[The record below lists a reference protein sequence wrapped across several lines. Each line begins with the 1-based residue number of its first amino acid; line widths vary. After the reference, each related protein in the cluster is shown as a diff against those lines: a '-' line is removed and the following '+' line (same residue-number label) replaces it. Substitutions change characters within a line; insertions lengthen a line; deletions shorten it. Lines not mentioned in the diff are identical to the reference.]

1 MTYLLLIFFP
11 IVMAASCFVLRKQ
24 TRLVILGAV
33 ATMLVQIALVA
44 SLPLNQPVLML
55 GLNLALDPLSRLFL
69 LTFLLTGALMFL
81 ATWNVPHGEQFV
93 PITLMILGLIGTT
106 LLLLQKQAMK
116 PPLFQE
122 HYTASLLLG
131 STGLLAVLAIVDLP
145 TGSSALVQRTTLATA
160 LKYLVLM
167 LIAGVIMYMAFVLV
181 SIYQPGVTPGRPSP
195 AHLILALIVVG
206 FGLRLAIVPFY
217 SWLPDLAEDAA
228 PMTTVLIV
236 AVVYGITL
244 LFLMAS
250 IQFFF
255 YPVEVIGGA
264 ENARSTLLLL
274 AMGVVTALL
283 GGLLALAQVSLRRT
297 VGYLVVYNAG
307 MILFGLATLNNV
319 GVAGA
324 LFETLNQ
331 MIIALL
337 LFLSIGLLERP
348 DGRPQNVVRR
358 DLLWRWPIAGTG
370 LLCGGLALLGLPP
383 FNGFVGKLLLYQ
395 AAARLG
401 GPYLALLLLA
411 TALALLAL
419 LRLARERLLGPAEDV
434 ADVFPLLLG
443 GTDLDRPADRRLE
456 PEPRGMAVLTLVLLA
471 ICLGIGLYPQPLL
484 ATINEAIRGLTFI
497 QPL

>member
-11 IVMAASCFVLRKQ
+11 TVMAASCFVLRKQ
-24 TRLVILGAV
+24 TRLVILAAV
-33 ATMLVQIALVA
+33 ATMLVQIALVL
-44 SLPLNQPVLML
+44 SLPLDQPVLLL
-55 GLNLALDPLSRLFL
+55 GLNLALNPLSRLVL
-69 LTFLLTGALMFL
+69 LMCLLAGALMFL

-106 LLLLQKQAMK
+106 LLLLQKQPVK

-167 LIAGVIMYMAFVLV
+167 LIAGVIVYMAFVLF
-181 SIYQPGVTPGRPSP
+181 SIYQPGVAPGRPSP
-195 AHLILALIVVG
+195 AHLILGLIVVG
-206 FGLRLAIVPFY
+206 FGLRLALVPFH

-236 AVVYGITL
+236 AVVHAVTL
-244 LFLMAS
+244 LFLLTS
-250 IQFFF
+250 VQFFF
-255 YPVEVIGGA
+255 YPDVIGGA
-264 ENARSTLLLL
+264 ENARGTLLLL
-274 AMGVVTALL
+274 AFSVATALL
-283 GGLLALAQVSLRRT
+283 GGLLALAQASMRRT
-297 VGYLVVYNAG
+297 AGYLIVYNAG
-307 MILFGLATLNNV
+307 MILFGLATLDSI

-324 LFETLNQ
+324 LFEMLNQ

-395 AAARLG
+395 AAARRG

-434 ADVFPLLLG
+434 ADISPLLLG
-443 GTDLDRPADRRLE
+443 GTDLDRPPERRLE
-456 PEPRGMAVLTLVLLA
+456 PEPRSMALLTLVLLA

-484 ATINEAIRGLTFI
+484 ATINEAVRELTFI